1 MQPLMRELM
10 AVENTL
16 VKKTDFDTELKKIK
30 LQKLD
35 IDHLEGKNIIEQN
48 YLVFAA
54 MNKYFDKVSNT

>member
-1 MQPLMRELM
+1 M

-48 YLVFAA
+48 YLVFVA